1 MFFHGQFLLKLHMF
15 GSQLCILAGCTGWW
29 RALLLAHRPAVRMF
43 STGAMRLGGV
53 THKRPLMA
61 AGFHSK
67 ETSPKAGTG
76 WNCGATRAA
85 AQLQAGPTRA
95 QVPQRCHQRGGYR
108 LRGRQ
113 AGMMV
118 LLFIL
123 GTRRMR
129 KRWIAQGGKPDLRNK
144 IKTNKC
150 ALAGSIHIQSKLH
163 VGLQIYR
170 FDTRSSVQA
179 SVPIERVESRGCP
192 TGSTRFF
199 ASFFTR

>member
-1 MFFHGQFLLKLHMF
+1 MVA
-15 GSQLCILAGCTGWW
+15 CA
-29 RALLLAHRPAVRMF
+29 
-43 STGAMRLGGV
+43 
-53 THKRPLMA
+53 A
-61 AGFHSK
+61 AGPSTSSAHVCDWRHTAGWRDPQAPIDGSWLYSK

-76 WNCGATRAA
+76 WDCGATRAA
-85 AQLQAGPTRA
+85 AQLQAGPTRV

-123 GTRRMR
+123 GTRRIR

-179 SVPIERVESRGCP
+179 SVPIERVESRRCP

-199 ASFFTR
+199 SSFFTR